1 MTFASLQARV
11 NTAIA
16 AKLTDVATVAGLSV
30 NGIFRNG
37 YAESFDID
45 GAQPSLTCLSADV
58 STAVRGTAVVV
69 NAVSY
74 TVSGIEPDGTGM
86 TKLKLEKA

>member
-1 MTFASLQARV
+1 MEFLE
-11 NTAIA
+11 TAMPN
-16 AKLTDVATVAGLSV
+16 LSILMV
-30 NGIFRNG
+30 PR
-37 YAESFDID
+37 
-45 GAQPSLTCLSADV
+45 
-58 STAVRGTAVVV
+58 TAVVV